1 MLSSIKTNILN
12 NNNSI
17 YKKKKILYPF
27 TKFKEIAPQVLA
39 YSKWYPLRYILN
51 SLKITTLYSPRKK
64 HSITNQSHFNNKIDL
79 YPKKNLF
86 LDPQQVS
93 PVHNLKR
100 EKTLD
105 LFSERFSHSRTW
117 YRDGGKGTFDSL
129 ISPGDVVRIRYT
141 SASPIHSICL
151 HYLVDKVERWWSAFF
166 SALVPFA
173 TSLLDISLTP
183 GGRERW
189 AIAPRWL
196 PLFFRVQDARTGSR
210 QRFDRVVLQP
220 YRLVREDRTYS
231 DFGY

>member
-1 MLSSIKTNILN
+1 MQHTLN
-12 NNNSI
+12 
-17 YKKKKILYPF
+17 L
-27 TKFKEIAPQVLA
+27 
-39 YSKWYPLRYILN
+39 
-51 SLKITTLYSPRKK
+51 LKITTLYSPHKK

-117 YRDGGKGTFDSL
+117 YRDGRKGTFDSL
-129 ISPGDVVRIRYT
+129 ISPGDVMRIRYT

-151 HYLVDKVERWWSAFF
+151 HYLVDDKVERWWSAFF

-173 TSLLDISLTP
+173 TRSLGYISYSWGTRAMSDSPSLTSSLFSCTGCSNRIP
-183 GGRERW
+183 A
-189 AIAPRWL
+189 AIWPSCFTTLSTGTPRSN
-196 PLFFRVQDARTGSR
+196 V
-210 QRFDRVVLQP
+210 
-220 YRLVREDRTYS
+220 
-231 DFGY
+231 